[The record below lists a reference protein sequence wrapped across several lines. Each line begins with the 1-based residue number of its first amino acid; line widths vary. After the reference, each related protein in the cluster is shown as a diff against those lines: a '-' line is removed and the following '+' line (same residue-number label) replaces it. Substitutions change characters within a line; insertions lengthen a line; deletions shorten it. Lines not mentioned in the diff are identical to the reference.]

1 MHQNLLG
8 VVCKQTNF
16 EGRCARKEEI
26 DDVEMKI
33 LTGLKILNYVYKS
46 TDRNVLQ
53 LQSEEDGRTLFNKIM
68 SHQSYQ
74 KFCLDGANV
83 NRRTIRIDKL
93 DQLEIYLSSGI
104 SIPGE

>member
-26 DDVEMKI
+26 DDIEMKI

-46 TDRNVLQ
+46 TGGNVLQ
-53 LQSEEDGRTLFNKIM
+53 LRSEEDGHTLLNKIM
-68 SHQSYQ
+68 SYGSFQ
-74 KFCLDGANV
+74 KFCPDDANA
-83 NRRTIRIDKL
+83 NRRTIKIDKL
-93 DQLEIYLSSGI
+93 DQLEIYLSFGI